1 MQIKAT
7 VNGMPVEK
15 NVNNLDD
22 FVDYVRN
29 TLDFEVSD
37 IEQLKRIDV

>member
-7 VNGMPVEK
+7 VNGMSVEK